1 MNNFILE
8 DYIKDQSICDDLIEY
23 HKNSTNKTSGAVY
36 DNNGKLS
43 TVANYKISTDV
54 SLSSSCEMGNK
65 YLAQLQ
71 NVVNAY
77 IKKYPYCAAGSRWSV
92 CENISIQYYKPNEG
106 FLEYHFERANNNIP
120 EIYRHLVFMTYLNDV
135 DDEGGT
141 EFFYQNIKVKPK
153 KGKTLIWPADWTH
166 THRGVTSPTQEK
178 YIITGWFSY
187 F

>member
-8 DYIKDQSICDDLIEY
+8 EYIEDLSICDDLIAH
-23 HKNSTNKTSGAVY
+23 HKNSPNKTPGVV
-36 DNNGKLS
+36 NNDAGKQV

-54 SLSSSCEMGNK
+54 SLSPCEIGNK
-65 YLAQLQ
+65 YLVQLQ
-71 NVVNAY
+71 NVVDAY
-77 IKKYPYCAAGSRWSV
+77 VKKYPYCTAGSRWTV

-106 FLEYHFERANNNIP
+106 FLAYHFERGSNNIP
-120 EIYRHLVFMTYLNDV
+120 ETYRHLVFMTYLNDV

-141 EFFYQNIKVKPK
+141 EFLYQNIKVKPK

-166 THRGVTSPTQEK
+166 THRGVTSLTQEK